1 MSVFCNFDAMIEFKI
16 DSEYIPLISLLK
28 ATGLVENGGEA
39 QAVVTEGLVKCEGET
54 ELRKRFKVR
63 PGMMVEF
70 EGHTIKVI

>member
-1 MSVFCNFDAMIEFKI
+1 MIEFKI
-16 DSEYIPLISLLK
+16 ETEYIPLISLLK

-39 QAVVTEGLVKCEGET
+39 QAVVSEGMVFCNGEV

-63 PGMMVEF
+63 PGTSVEF